1 MLLNAIFIILIQEY
15 LRFSFDTYES
25 RTIDIASLQ
34 ISQWNLLHSFKY
46 SLVSIS
52 EIFMFDEVKR
62 Y

>member
-1 MLLNAIFIILIQEY
+1 MLLNAIFIILIRESS
-15 LRFSFDTYES
+15 RFSFNTYES

-34 ISQWNLLHSFKY
+34 ISQWSLLHSFKY